1 MFAMPIRSKT
11 EPAKVSAS
19 EWQNPG
25 QRLRGLLEGKSLQTN
40 VTLIRYVTDVV
51 GEGPTL
57 HVHPY
62 DEIFTITEGRARFT
76 VGDTTID
83 AEAGDVVLGPANILH
98 GYQNLGP
105 GRLDSLDIHLS
116 PEWIQ
121 FDLAKAWDQSSMLV
135 SAESKVKPDGSQQ
148 GMT

>member
-1 MFAMPIRSKT
+1 MPIPSKT
-11 EPAKVSAS
+11 EPKRINAS
-19 EWQNPG
+19 EWQNSKNP
-25 QRLRGLLEGKSLQTN
+25 LRGLLEGKFIQTN

-76 VGDTTID
+76 VGDKIID
-83 AEAGDVVLGPANILH
+83 AEAGDVVLGPANIPH

-105 GRLDSLDIHLS
+105 GRLDSPDIHLS

-121 FDLAKAWDQSSMLV
+121 YNLASAWDKSGILV
-135 SAESKVKPDGSQQ
+135 SADSKLNTDER
-148 GMT
+148 

>member
-1 MFAMPIRSKT
+1 MPIQSKT
-11 EPAKVSAS
+11 EPVKISAG
-19 EWQNPG
+19 EWQSSG
-25 QRLRGLLEGKSLQTN
+25 RLRGLLEGKGLNTN
-40 VTLIRYVTDVV
+40 ITLLRYVTDVV

-76 VGDTTID
+76 VGDKVID
-83 AEAGDVVLGPANILH
+83 AEAGDVVLGPANIPH

-121 FDLAKAWDQSSMLV
+121 FNLAGAWDKSSILL
-135 SAESKVKPDGSQQ
+135 SAESKVNRDENPP
-148 GMT
+148 

>member
-1 MFAMPIRSKT
+1 MPIQSKT
-11 EPAKVSAS
+11 EPVKISAG
-19 EWQNPG
+19 EWQSPG
-25 QRLRGLLEGKSLQTN
+25 QLRGLLEGKGLNTSI
-40 VTLIRYVTDVV
+40 TLLRYVTDVV

-76 VGDTTID
+76 VGDKVID
-83 AEAGDVVLGPANILH
+83 AEAGDVVLGPANIPH

-121 FDLAKAWDQSSMLV
+121 FNLAGAWDKSSILL
-135 SAESKVKPDGSQQ
+135 SAESKVNRDGKP
-148 GMT
+148 

>member
-1 MFAMPIRSKT
+1 MPIQSKI
-11 EPAKVSAS
+11 EPAKIAAD
-19 EWQNPG
+19 EWLTKG
-25 QRLRGLLEGKSLQTN
+25 ETRRGLLEGKGLGTN

-76 VGDTTID
+76 VGDKIID
-83 AEAGDVVLGPANILH
+83 AGPGDVVLGPANVPH
-98 GYQNLGP
+98 GYQNIGP

-121 FDLAKAWDQSSMLV
+121 YNLAKAWDDSSILISAASKV
-135 SAESKVKPDGSQQ
+135 GSAEAS
-148 GMT
+148 

>member
-1 MFAMPIRSKT
+1 MPIQSKI
-11 EPAKVSAS
+11 EPAKVSAADWLS
-19 EWQNPG
+19 PDQP
-25 QRLRGLLEGKSLQTN
+25 LRGLLEGKSLQTGI
-40 VTLIRYVTDVV
+40 TLIRYVTDVV

-76 VGDTTID
+76 VGDKVID
-83 AEAGDVVLGPANILH
+83 AETGDVVLGPANVPH

-121 FDLAKAWDQSSMLV
+121 FNLADSWDPSGVLL
-135 SAESKVKPDGSQQ
+135 SAESKVDPE
-148 GMT
+148 

>member
-1 MFAMPIRSKT
+1 MPIPSKT
-11 EPAKVSAS
+11 EPKRISAS
-19 EWQNPG
+19 EWQNSKNP
-25 QRLRGLLEGKSLQTN
+25 LRGLLEGKSIQTN

-51 GEGPTL
+51 GDGPTL

-76 VGDTTID
+76 VGDKIID
-83 AEAGDVVLGPANILH
+83 AEAGDVVLGPANIPH

-121 FDLAKAWDQSSMLV
+121 YNLASAWDKSGILV
-135 SAESKVKPDGSQQ
+135 SADSKLKPDER
-148 GMT
+148 

>member
-1 MFAMPIRSKT
+1 MPIKSKT
-11 EPAKVSAS
+11 QPVKVSAD

-25 QRLRGLLEGKSLQTN
+25 RALRGLLEGKGLQTN
-40 VTLIRYVTDVV
+40 ITLIRYVTEVV

-76 VGDTTID
+76 VGDKTID
-83 AEAGDVVLGPANILH
+83 AEAGDIVLGPANIPH

-121 FDLAKAWDQSSMLV
+121 FDLAKSWDQSSILI
-135 SAESKVKPDGSQQ
+135 SAESKVKPDLGAVEQRE
-148 GMT
+148 

>member
-1 MFAMPIRSKT
+1 MPIPSKID
-11 EPAKVSAS
+11 PALVAAAQ
-19 EWQNPG
+19 WIGGADPP
-25 QRLRGLLEGKSLQTN
+25 RGLLEGKTVGTN
-40 VTLIRYVTDVV
+40 VTLIRYATDVV

-62 DEIFTITEGRARFT
+62 DEVFTITSGRARFT
-76 VGDTTID
+76 VGDKVID
-83 AEAGDVVLGPANILH
+83 AEAGDVVLGPANDPH

-121 FDLAKAWDQSSMLV
+121 FDLADGRAPKNVLIRAN
-135 SAESKVKPDGSQQ
+135 SKVAP
-148 GMT
+148 TA

>member
-1 MFAMPIRSKT
+1 MPIQSRSKVAKISSNAWLQT
-11 EPAKVSAS
+11 NPAI
-19 EWQNPG
+19 
-25 QRLRGLLEGKSLQTN
+25 RGLLEGKDLQTN
-40 VTLIRYVTDVV
+40 VTLIRYATDNV

-76 VGDTTID
+76 VGDRTID
-83 AEAGDVVLGPANILH
+83 AEAGDVVFGPANVPH

-121 FDLAKAWDQSSMLV
+121 YNLADAWDESNVLI
-135 SAESKVKPDGSQQ
+135 SAASKV
-148 GMT
+148 

>member
-1 MFAMPIRSKT
+1 MAVRNWPSLPLSCHLAQKIFDSLICPLQRFGFIPWNNSSHCSLLRSADGR
-11 EPAKVSAS
+11 PRPRDYIVL
-19 EWQNPG
+19 P
-25 QRLRGLLEGKSLQTN
+25 
-40 VTLIRYVTDVV
+40 RYVTDVV

-76 VGDTTID
+76 VGDGTID
-83 AEAGDVVLGPANILH
+83 AEAGDVVLGPANIPH

-116 PEWIQ
+116 PERIQ
-121 FDLAKAWDQSSMLV
+121 FDLARA
-135 SAESKVKPDGSQQ
+135 
-148 GMT
+148 